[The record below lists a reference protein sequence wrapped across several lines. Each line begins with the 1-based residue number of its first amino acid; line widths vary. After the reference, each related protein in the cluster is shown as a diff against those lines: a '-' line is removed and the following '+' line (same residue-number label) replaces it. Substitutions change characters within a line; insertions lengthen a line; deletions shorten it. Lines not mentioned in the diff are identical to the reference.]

1 MTQDTTKTPTFEEA
15 LNGLEELVSAMEEG
29 DIPLADLVEKYE
41 EGTKLLNICEKKL
54 TEAELTIQKLKIE
67 RGELI
72 LEPFDPESGND

>member
-1 MTQDTTKTPTFEEA
+1 MTQDTTETPTFEEA

-54 TEAELTIQKLKIE
+54 AEAELTIQKLRKN
-67 RGELI
+67 RGESI